1 MKYRII
7 VDSDGEYEVQ
17 RNLESGLSYWHTVS
31 IHETKQDA
39 ITIMDELIASARAA
53 SIKKEA
59 YDKLVAEGRH
69 IVVEETV

>member
-7 VDSDGEYEVQ
+7 VNSAGDYVIETQYSTLIPKWCV
-17 RNLESGLSYWHTVS
+17 VS
-31 IHETKQDA
+31 IHETKQQA
-39 ITIMDELIASARAA
+39 TTIMDELVASARAA
-53 SIKKEA
+53 RLKQEA

>member
-7 VDSDGEYEVQ
+7 VDSDGDYAVE
-17 RNLESGLSYWHTVS
+17 RDLETGISHWHTVS
-31 IHETKQDA
+31 IHKTKQQA
-39 ITIMDELIASARAA
+39 TTIMDELVASARAA
-53 SIKKEA
+53 RLKQEA